1 MSIRETM
8 NLGPIMMDVSGLT
21 LTELE
26 QAQLAK
32 PSIGGVILFSR
43 NFESIDQVKQL
54 ISSIRAV
61 NPNILISVDHEGG
74 RVQRFKEGFTHLP
87 AMSKLGELYDKKP
100 KKAIKYACSCGF
112 ILAYELLEI
121 DVDFSFAPVLDM
133 DYGNSS
139 VIGDRAFHS
148 NPDAIVKLAQALI
161 IGMHRA
167 GMKCVGKHFPGHGYV
182 SLDSHIDLPIDE
194 RPAKEIYQD
203 MVTFKDL
210 IDEGLDAVMPAHVIY
225 SKVDDKPAGFSN
237 VWIQDILK
245 SKLGF
250 DGVVFS
256 DDLSMQGALFIENI
270 KDRVKISLDSGCDM
284 VLICNHPEMLLEV
297 IDQDWGS
304 NEKLQ
309 SMQGNRRY
317 KSDKITH
324 LQHLETIKSLL

>member
-1 MSIRETM
+1 M

-21 LTELE
+21 LTQIEE
-26 QAQLAK
+26 TQLAK

-43 NFESIDQVKQL
+43 NFESINQVKQL

-133 DYGNSS
+133 DYDNSS

-148 NPDAIVKLAQALI
+148 NPDAIIKLAQSLI
-161 IGMHRA
+161 KGMHRA

-182 SLDSHIDLPIDE
+182 SLDSHLDLPIDD
-194 RPAKEIYQD
+194 RPAKEVYQD
-203 MVTFKDL
+203 MATFKSL
-210 IDEGLDAVMPAHVIY
+210 VDEGLDAVMPAHVIY

-250 DGVVFS
+250 DGVIFS

-284 VLICNHPEMLLEV
+284 VLICNHPEMVLEV
-297 IDQDWGS
+297 IDQEWGS

-309 SMQGNRRY
+309 SMKGNRRY
-317 KSDKITH
+317 KSDKITY

>member
-1 MSIRETM
+1 M

-21 LTELE
+21 LTQLE
-26 QAQLAK
+26 ETQLAK

-43 NFESIDQVKQL
+43 NFESINQVKQP
-54 ISSIRAV
+54 IRVV

-148 NPDAIVKLAQALI
+148 NPDAIIKLAQALI
-161 IGMHRA
+161 KGMHRA

-182 SLDSHIDLPIDE
+182 SLDSHLDLPIDD
-194 RPAKEIYQD
+194 RPAKEVYQD
-203 MVTFKDL
+203 MATFKGL
-210 IDEGLDAVMPAHVIY
+210 VDEGLDAVMPAHVIY

-245 SKLGF
+245 SQLGF